1 MLEVLDPEQ
10 NNAFNDHYLDVDFD
24 LSDVLFV
31 TTANTLNM
39 PRPLLD
45 RMEIINLSGYLE
57 NEKKQI
63 AKRHLIDKQKK
74 RNGLKKDEWSI
85 SDGAIIDLIRFYTR
99 EAGVRGLEREI
110 ASLCRKSIKRIVSGK
125 YSKIKITSK
134 NLASYLGIKKF
145 RYGLADKEN
154 LIGVTTGLAY
164 TEFGGDLL
172 SIEAVVMNGKGRQQ
186 ITGQLGEVMTESV
199 RAATSYVRSRAVEFG
214 IEPPFFEKKD
224 IHLHVPEGATPK
236 DGPSAGAAIAISM
249 ISVLTGIR
257 VISNVAMTGEISLRG
272 RILPIGG
279 LKEKLLSASRG
290 GISKVLIPD
299 ENEKDLKDVPEEIK
313 KKLEIVLVKH
323 LDDVIQHAL
332 EKLPVAIDWDE
343 KDFVKAAVNK
353 DNIEGEGL
361 VKH

>member
-1 MLEVLDPEQ
+1 
-10 NNAFNDHYLDVDFD
+10 
-24 LSDVLFV
+24 
-31 TTANTLNM
+31 
-39 PRPLLD
+39 
-45 RMEIINLSGYLE
+45 
-57 NEKKQI
+57 
-63 AKRHLIDKQKK
+63 
-74 RNGLKKDEWSI
+74 
-85 SDGAIIDLIRFYTR
+85 
-99 EAGVRGLEREI
+99 
-110 ASLCRKSIKRIVSGK
+110 
-125 YSKIKITSK
+125 
-134 NLASYLGIKKF
+134 
-145 RYGLADKEN
+145 
-154 LIGVTTGLAY
+154 
-164 TEFGGDLL
+164 
-172 SIEAVVMNGKGRQQ
+172 MNGKGRQQ

-290 GISKVLIPD
+290 GITKVLIPD

-332 EKLPVAIDWDE
+332 
-343 KDFVKAAVNK
+343 
-353 DNIEGEGL
+353 
-361 VKH
+361 

>member
-1 MLEVLDPEQ
+1 M
-10 NNAFNDHYLDVDFD
+10 
-24 LSDVLFV
+24 

-85 SDGAIIDLIRFYTR
+85 SDGAIIDLIRYYTR

-172 SIEAVVMNGKGRQQ
+172 SIEAVVMK
-186 ITGQLGEVMTESV
+186 E
-199 RAATSYVRSRAVEFG
+199 
-214 IEPPFFEKKD
+214 
-224 IHLHVPEGATPK
+224 IHLCHL
-236 DGPSAGAAIAISM
+236 I
-249 ISVLTGIR
+249 
-257 VISNVAMTGEISLRG
+257 EIT
-272 RILPIGG
+272 
-279 LKEKLLSASRG
+279 
-290 GISKVLIPD
+290 V
-299 ENEKDLKDVPEEIK
+299 
-313 KKLEIVLVKH
+313 H
-323 LDDVIQHAL
+323 
-332 EKLPVAIDWDE
+332 
-343 KDFVKAAVNK
+343 
-353 DNIEGEGL
+353 
-361 VKH
+361 